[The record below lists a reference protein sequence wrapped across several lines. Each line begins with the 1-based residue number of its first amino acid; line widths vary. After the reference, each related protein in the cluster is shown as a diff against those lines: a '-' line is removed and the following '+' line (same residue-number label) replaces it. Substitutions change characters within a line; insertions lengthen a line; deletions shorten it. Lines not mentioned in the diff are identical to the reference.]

1 MPKTRPKAYFCGGF
15 DASLQTNRKAPRK
28 KKKMK
33 QPEIYFHVGLGKVAS
48 TYLQHRF
55 FPKLKGIH
63 YIKSTRYRRS
73 PKIIKD
79 TNYDKYFLSREFDQQ
94 LEDEVKWFSSYY
106 PNARPIII
114 FRRHDG
120 WIASQYRRYIKN
132 GGYLPFDEFFDVE
145 NDRGLWKIKHVTFYT
160 NLEILEK
167 YFGTKPLVLFHDELK
182 EDAWAFFDKIADFC
196 GVTYNRADISLAP
209 VHRSYSEKQLRIMRS
224 VARNIFGEKP
234 PEFSTQPL
242 LHWLQRRGRL
252 LACYGILYPAQLAPS
267 FVVPDEPLTP
277 KEDLKQIR
285 DFFEEDWDRL
295 RKYAEEYNPS
305 WRDHPDRQPK

>member
-1 MPKTRPKAYFCGGF
+1 
-15 DASLQTNRKAPRK
+15 
-28 KKKMK
+28 MK